1 MRARNS
7 YGRQS
12 HHQQEVS
19 STGGPREVV
28 SKRRRATVSK
38 RMIRKLRW
46 PVAVVTALGLG
57 AFVLPTAGGL
67 RLYTLI
73 LSSITFILYG
83 YDKAQARISGWR
95 VSEKTLHVF
104 EFFGGWPGA
113 LIGQQF
119 FRHKTAKLSYQIT
132 FWLIFVVHRL
142 FWWAIFKSGLNP

>member
-1 MRARNS
+1 MQARNS
-7 YGRQS
+7 YRQQS

-19 STGGPREVV
+19 STGGPRVV
-28 SKRRRATVSK
+28 LKTRRVIVSR
-38 RMIRKLRW
+38 RMIKKLRR

-83 YDKAQARISGWR
+83 YDKAQARSFGWR

-113 LIGQQF
+113 LIGQHF

-142 FWWAIFKSGLNP
+142 FWWTIFKSGS

>member
-28 SKRRRATVSK
+28 SKRRQATVSK

-46 PVAVVTALGLG
+46 PVTVVTALGLG